1 MRRFKFVY
9 DQRVCRIIRQ
19 GRLKHAIIL
28 TNYCHTLNTE
38 SETMEY
44 EILIIGGGLVGAAAA
59 VALKRSGRNV
69 ALLEIR
75 PAETD
80 FNRLEKGWDARI
92 FAVSPANQTFLQSLG
107 AWPPSNRVQPVS
119 TMDVRGDRGGRI
131 VFEAA
136 QLPASH
142 LTTIVEN
149 RWLLAGLWQQI
160 HALNIPVISEKAVEL
175 ETDIQTAS
183 VRLENGQTIQAKLV
197 IGADGANSWVR
208 AQAGIS
214 VCETPYGQHGVVANF
229 TTEKAHGGTAFQW
242 FKNGEVLAYLPLP
255 DHKISIVWSTA
266 TPDKLTKL
274 TPEDLAATVTEA
286 GQNILGRLSPL
297 SPAFA
302 FELIL
307 RRPETTFSSR
317 VLLIGDAA
325 HTIHPLAGQ
334 GVNLGFGDVIELHNM
349 AKTAGD
355 IGAYQFLKRFAQNRL
370 EPVRTMQYGCDG
382 LFRLFAD
389 NSLPALPW
397 LRNTGLDLVN
407 TAPFVKNRL
416 IKHAMGL

>member
-1 MRRFKFVY
+1 M
-9 DQRVCRIIRQ
+9 IE
-19 GRLKHAIIL
+19 H
-28 TNYCHTLNTE
+28 
-38 SETMEY
+38 

-59 VALKRSGRNV
+59 VALKRQGRDV

-80 FNRLEKGWDARI
+80 LGHLETGWDARI
-92 FAVSPANQTFLQSLG
+92 FAISPANQALLQSLD
-107 AWPPSNRVQPVS
+107 AWPSESRIQPVM
-119 TMDVRGDRGGRI
+119 TMNVRGDNGGRI
-131 VFEAA
+131 EFKAA
-136 QLPASH
+136 DIPAPR
-142 LTTIVEN
+142 LTAIAEN

-160 HALNIPVISEKAVEL
+160 RALDIPVITQKAVEL

-183 VRLENGQTIQAKLV
+183 VRLENGDTVQAKLI

-208 AQAGIS
+208 TQAGIQ
-214 VCETPYGQHGVVANF
+214 VRENPYGHHGVVANF
-229 TTEKAHGGTAFQW
+229 ITEKDHHGTAFQW

-255 DHKISIVWSTA
+255 DHKISVVWSTA
-266 TPDKLTKL
+266 EPEKFTALS
-274 TPEDLAATVTEA
+274 PEDLAAAVTAQGE
-286 GQNILGRLSPL
+286 GVLGKLSPL
-297 SPAFA
+297 SPAFS
-302 FELIL
+302 FNLIL
-307 RRPETTFSSR
+307 RRPETTFAPR

-334 GVNLGFGDVIELHNM
+334 GVNLGFGDVLELQKLSKGV
-349 AKTAGD
+349 AD

-389 NSLPALPW
+389 NTLPALPW

-407 TAPFVKNRL
+407 AAPFVKNRL

>member
-1 MRRFKFVY
+1 M
-9 DQRVCRIIRQ
+9 IE
-19 GRLKHAIIL
+19 H
-28 TNYCHTLNTE
+28 
-38 SETMEY
+38 

-59 VALKRSGRNV
+59 VALKRQGRDV

-80 FNRLEKGWDARI
+80 LGHLETGWDARI
-92 FAVSPANQTFLQSLG
+92 FAISPANQALLQSLD
-107 AWPPSNRVQPVS
+107 AWPSESRIQPVM
-119 TMDVRGDRGGRI
+119 TMDVRGDNGGRI
-131 VFEAA
+131 EFKAA
-136 QLPASH
+136 DIPAPR
-142 LTTIVEN
+142 LTAIAEN

-160 HALNIPVISEKAVEL
+160 RALDIPVITQKAVEL

-183 VRLENGQTIQAKLV
+183 VRLENGDTVQAKLI

-208 AQAGIS
+208 TQAGIQ
-214 VCETPYGQHGVVANF
+214 VRENPYGHHGVVANF
-229 TTEKAHGGTAFQW
+229 ITEKDHHGTAFQW

-255 DHKISIVWSTA
+255 DHKISVVWSTA
-266 TPDKLTKL
+266 EPEKFTALS
-274 TPEDLAATVTEA
+274 PEDLAAAVTAQGE
-286 GQNILGRLSPL
+286 GVLGKLSPL
-297 SPAFA
+297 SPAFS
-302 FELIL
+302 FNLIL
-307 RRPETTFSSR
+307 RRPETTFAPR

-334 GVNLGFGDVIELHNM
+334 GVNLGFGDVLELQKLSKGV
-349 AKTAGD
+349 AD

-389 NSLPALPW
+389 NTLPALPW

-407 TAPFVKNRL
+407 AAPFVKNRL

>member
-1 MRRFKFVY
+1 M
-9 DQRVCRIIRQ
+9 IE
-19 GRLKHAIIL
+19 H
-28 TNYCHTLNTE
+28 
-38 SETMEY
+38 

-59 VALKRSGRNV
+59 VALKRQGRDV

-80 FNRLEKGWDARI
+80 LGHLETGWDARI
-92 FAVSPANQTFLQSLG
+92 FAISPVNQALLQSLD
-107 AWPPSNRVQPVS
+107 AWPSESRIQPVM
-119 TMDVRGDRGGRI
+119 TMDVRGDNGGRI
-131 VFEAA
+131 EFKAA
-136 QLPASH
+136 DIPAPR
-142 LTTIVEN
+142 LTAIAEN

-160 HALNIPVISEKAVEL
+160 RALDIPVITQKAVEL

-183 VRLENGQTIQAKLV
+183 VRLENGDTVQAKLI

-208 AQAGIS
+208 TQAGIQ
-214 VCETPYGQHGVVANF
+214 VRENPYGHHGVVANF
-229 TTEKAHGGTAFQW
+229 IIEKDHHGTAFQW

-255 DHKISIVWSTA
+255 DHKISVVWSTA
-266 TPDKLTKL
+266 EPEKLTAL
-274 TPEDLAATVTEA
+274 SPEDLAAAVTAQGE
-286 GQNILGRLSPL
+286 GVLGKLSPL
-297 SPAFA
+297 SPAFS
-302 FELIL
+302 FNLIL
-307 RRPETTFSSR
+307 RRPETTFAPR
-317 VLLIGDAA
+317 LLLIGDAA

-334 GVNLGFGDVIELHNM
+334 GVNLGFGDVLELQKLSKGV
-349 AKTAGD
+349 AD

-389 NSLPALPW
+389 NTLPALPW

-407 TAPFVKNRL
+407 AAPFVKNRL

>member
-1 MRRFKFVY
+1 M
-9 DQRVCRIIRQ
+9 IE
-19 GRLKHAIIL
+19 H
-28 TNYCHTLNTE
+28 
-38 SETMEY
+38 

-59 VALKRSGRNV
+59 VALKRQGRDV

-80 FNRLEKGWDARI
+80 LGHLETGWDARI
-92 FAVSPANQTFLQSLG
+92 FAISPANQALLQSLD
-107 AWPPSNRVQPVS
+107 AWPSESRIQPVM
-119 TMDVRGDRGGRI
+119 TMDVRGDNGGRI
-131 VFEAA
+131 EFKAA
-136 QLPASH
+136 DIPAPR
-142 LTTIVEN
+142 LTAIAEN

-160 HALNIPVISEKAVEL
+160 RALDIPVITQKAVEL

-183 VRLENGQTIQAKLV
+183 VRLENGDTVQAKLI

-208 AQAGIS
+208 TQAGIQ
-214 VCETPYGQHGVVANF
+214 VRENPYGHHGVVANF
-229 TTEKAHGGTAFQW
+229 IIEKDHHGTAFQW

-255 DHKISIVWSTA
+255 DHKISVVWSTA
-266 TPDKLTKL
+266 EPEKLTAL
-274 TPEDLAATVTEA
+274 SPEDLAAAVTAQGE
-286 GQNILGRLSPL
+286 GVLGKLSPL
-297 SPAFA
+297 SPAFS
-302 FELIL
+302 FNLIL
-307 RRPETTFSSR
+307 RRPETTFAPR
-317 VLLIGDAA
+317 LLLIGDAA

-334 GVNLGFGDVIELHNM
+334 GVNLGFGDVLELQKLSKGV
-349 AKTAGD
+349 AD

-389 NSLPALPW
+389 NTLPALPW

-407 TAPFVKNRL
+407 AAPFVKNRL

>member
-1 MRRFKFVY
+1 M
-9 DQRVCRIIRQ
+9 IE
-19 GRLKHAIIL
+19 H
-28 TNYCHTLNTE
+28 
-38 SETMEY
+38 

-59 VALKRSGRNV
+59 VALKRQGRDV

-80 FNRLEKGWDARI
+80 LGHLETGWDARI
-92 FAVSPANQTFLQSLG
+92 FAISPANQALLQSLD
-107 AWPPSNRVQPVS
+107 AWPSESRIQPVM
-119 TMDVRGDRGGRI
+119 TMDVRGDNGGRI
-131 VFEAA
+131 EFKAA
-136 QLPASH
+136 DIPAPR
-142 LTTIVEN
+142 LTAIAEN

-160 HALNIPVISEKAVEL
+160 RALDIPVITQKAVEL

-183 VRLENGQTIQAKLV
+183 VRLENGDTVQAKLI

-208 AQAGIS
+208 TQAGIQ
-214 VCETPYGQHGVVANF
+214 VRENPYGHHGVVANF
-229 TTEKAHGGTAFQW
+229 ITEKDHHGTAFQW

-255 DHKISIVWSTA
+255 DHKISVVWSTA
-266 TPDKLTKL
+266 EPEKLTAL
-274 TPEDLAATVTEA
+274 SPEDLAAAVTAQGE
-286 GQNILGRLSPL
+286 GVLGKLSPL
-297 SPAFA
+297 SPAFS
-302 FELIL
+302 FNLIL
-307 RRPETTFSSR
+307 RRPETTFAPR

-334 GVNLGFGDVIELHNM
+334 GVNLGFGDVLELQKLSKGV
-349 AKTAGD
+349 AD

-389 NSLPALPW
+389 NTLPALPW

-407 TAPFVKNRL
+407 AAPFVKNRL

>member
-1 MRRFKFVY
+1 M
-9 DQRVCRIIRQ
+9 IE
-19 GRLKHAIIL
+19 H
-28 TNYCHTLNTE
+28 
-38 SETMEY
+38 

-59 VALKRSGRNV
+59 VALKRQGRDV

-80 FNRLEKGWDARI
+80 LGHLETGWDARI
-92 FAVSPANQTFLQSLG
+92 FAISPANQALLQSLD
-107 AWPPSNRVQPVS
+107 AWPSESRIQPVM
-119 TMDVRGDRGGRI
+119 TMNVRGDNGGRI
-131 VFEAA
+131 EFKAA
-136 QLPASH
+136 DIPAPR
-142 LTTIVEN
+142 LTAIAEN

-160 HALNIPVISEKAVEL
+160 RALDIPVITQKAVEL

-183 VRLENGQTIQAKLV
+183 VRLENGDTVQAKLI

-208 AQAGIS
+208 TQAGIQ
-214 VCETPYGQHGVVANF
+214 VLENPYGHHGVVANF
-229 TTEKAHGGTAFQW
+229 ITEKDHHGTAFQW

-255 DHKISIVWSTA
+255 DHKISVVWSTA
-266 TPDKLTKL
+266 EPEKFTALS
-274 TPEDLAATVTEA
+274 PEDLAAAVTAQGE
-286 GQNILGRLSPL
+286 GVLGKLSPL
-297 SPAFA
+297 SPAFS
-302 FELIL
+302 FNLIL
-307 RRPETTFSSR
+307 RRPETTFAPR

-334 GVNLGFGDVIELHNM
+334 GVNLGFGDVLELQKLSKGV
-349 AKTAGD
+349 AD

-389 NSLPALPW
+389 NTLPALPW

-407 TAPFVKNRL
+407 AAPFVKNRL

>member
-1 MRRFKFVY
+1 M
-9 DQRVCRIIRQ
+9 IE
-19 GRLKHAIIL
+19 H
-28 TNYCHTLNTE
+28 
-38 SETMEY
+38 

-59 VALKRSGRNV
+59 VALKRQGRDV

-80 FNRLEKGWDARI
+80 LGHLETGWDARI
-92 FAVSPANQTFLQSLG
+92 FAISPANQALLQSLD
-107 AWPPSNRVQPVS
+107 AWPSESRIQPVM
-119 TMDVRGDRGGRI
+119 TMDVRGDNGGRI
-131 VFEAA
+131 EFKAA
-136 QLPASH
+136 DIPAPR
-142 LTTIVEN
+142 LTAIAEN

-160 HALNIPVISEKAVEL
+160 RALDIPVITQKAVEL

-183 VRLENGQTIQAKLV
+183 VRLENGDTVQAKLI

-208 AQAGIS
+208 TQAGIQ
-214 VCETPYGQHGVVANF
+214 VLENPYGHHGVVANF
-229 TTEKAHGGTAFQW
+229 ITEKDHHGTAFQW

-255 DHKISIVWSTA
+255 DHKISVVWSTA
-266 TPDKLTKL
+266 EPEKFTALS
-274 TPEDLAATVTEA
+274 PEDLAAAVTAQGE
-286 GQNILGRLSPL
+286 GVLGKLSPL
-297 SPAFA
+297 SPAFS
-302 FELIL
+302 FNLIL
-307 RRPETTFSSR
+307 RRPETTFAPR

-334 GVNLGFGDVIELHNM
+334 GVNLGFGDVLELQKLSKGV
-349 AKTAGD
+349 AD

-389 NSLPALPW
+389 NTLPALPW

-407 TAPFVKNRL
+407 AAPFVKNRL

>member
-1 MRRFKFVY
+1 M
-9 DQRVCRIIRQ
+9 IE
-19 GRLKHAIIL
+19 H
-28 TNYCHTLNTE
+28 
-38 SETMEY
+38 

-59 VALKRSGRNV
+59 VALKRQGHDV

-80 FNRLEKGWDARI
+80 LGHLETGWDARI
-92 FAVSPANQTFLQSLG
+92 FAISPANQALLQSLD
-107 AWPPSNRVQPVS
+107 AWPSESRIQPVM
-119 TMDVRGDRGGRI
+119 TMDVRGDNGGRI
-131 VFEAA
+131 EFKAA
-136 QLPASH
+136 DIPAPR
-142 LTTIVEN
+142 LTAIAEN

-160 HALNIPVISEKAVEL
+160 RALDIPVITQKAVEL

-183 VRLENGQTIQAKLV
+183 VRLENGDTVQAKLI

-208 AQAGIS
+208 TQAGIQ
-214 VCETPYGQHGVVANF
+214 VLENPYGHHGVVANF
-229 TTEKAHGGTAFQW
+229 IIEKDHHGTAFQW

-255 DHKISIVWSTA
+255 DHKISVVWSTA
-266 TPDKLTKL
+266 EPEKLTAL
-274 TPEDLAATVTEA
+274 SPEDLAAAVTAQGE
-286 GQNILGRLSPL
+286 GVLGKLSPL
-297 SPAFA
+297 SPAFS
-302 FELIL
+302 FNLIL
-307 RRPETTFSSR
+307 RRPETTFAPR
-317 VLLIGDAA
+317 VLLIGNAA

-334 GVNLGFGDVIELHNM
+334 GVNLGFGDVLELQKLSKGV
-349 AKTAGD
+349 AD

-389 NSLPALPW
+389 NTLPALPW

-407 TAPFVKNRL
+407 AAPFVKNRL

>member
-1 MRRFKFVY
+1 M
-9 DQRVCRIIRQ
+9 IE
-19 GRLKHAIIL
+19 H
-28 TNYCHTLNTE
+28 
-38 SETMEY
+38 

-59 VALKRSGRNV
+59 VALKRQGRDV

-80 FNRLEKGWDARI
+80 LGHLETGWDARI
-92 FAVSPANQTFLQSLG
+92 FAISPANQALLQSLD
-107 AWPPSNRVQPVS
+107 AWPSESRIQPVM
-119 TMDVRGDRGGRI
+119 TMDVRGDNGGRI
-131 VFEAA
+131 EFKAA
-136 QLPASH
+136 DIPAPR
-142 LTTIVEN
+142 LTAIAEN

-160 HALNIPVISEKAVEL
+160 RALDIPVITQKAVEL

-183 VRLENGQTIQAKLV
+183 VRLENGDTVQAKLI

-208 AQAGIS
+208 TQAGIQ
-214 VCETPYGQHGVVANF
+214 VRENPYGHHGVVANF
-229 TTEKAHGGTAFQW
+229 IIEKDHHGTAFQW

-255 DHKISIVWSTA
+255 DHKISVVWSTA
-266 TPDKLTKL
+266 EPEKLTAL
-274 TPEDLAATVTEA
+274 SPEDLAAAVTAQGE
-286 GQNILGRLSPL
+286 GVLGKLSPL
-297 SPAFA
+297 SPAFS
-302 FELIL
+302 FNLIL
-307 RRPETTFSSR
+307 RRPETTFAPR

-334 GVNLGFGDVIELHNM
+334 GVNLGFGDVLELQKLSKGV
-349 AKTAGD
+349 AD

-389 NSLPALPW
+389 NTLPALPW

-407 TAPFVKNRL
+407 AAPFVKNRL

>member
-1 MRRFKFVY
+1 M
-9 DQRVCRIIRQ
+9 IE
-19 GRLKHAIIL
+19 H
-28 TNYCHTLNTE
+28 
-38 SETMEY
+38 

-59 VALKRSGRNV
+59 VALKRQGRDV

-80 FNRLEKGWDARI
+80 LGHLETGWDARI
-92 FAVSPANQTFLQSLG
+92 FAISPANQALLQSLD
-107 AWPPSNRVQPVS
+107 AWPSESRIQPVM
-119 TMDVRGDRGGRI
+119 TMNVRGDNGGRI
-131 VFEAA
+131 EFKAA
-136 QLPASH
+136 DIPAPR
-142 LTTIVEN
+142 LTAIAEN

-160 HALNIPVISEKAVEL
+160 RALDIPVITQKAAEL

-183 VRLENGQTIQAKLV
+183 VRLENGDTVQAKLI

-208 AQAGIS
+208 TQAGIQ
-214 VCETPYGQHGVVANF
+214 VRENPYGHHGVVANF
-229 TTEKAHGGTAFQW
+229 ITEKDHHGTAFQW

-255 DHKISIVWSTA
+255 DHKISVVWSTA
-266 TPDKLTKL
+266 EPEKFTALS
-274 TPEDLAATVTEA
+274 PEDLAAAVTAQGE
-286 GQNILGRLSPL
+286 GVLGKLSPL
-297 SPAFA
+297 SPAFS
-302 FELIL
+302 FNLIL
-307 RRPETTFSSR
+307 RRPETTFAPR
-317 VLLIGDAA
+317 VLLIGNAA

-334 GVNLGFGDVIELHNM
+334 GVNLGFGDVLELQKLSKGV
-349 AKTAGD
+349 AD

-389 NSLPALPW
+389 NTLPALPW

-407 TAPFVKNRL
+407 AAPFVKNRL